1 MPDEPTPNS
10 EPITPVET
18 VVDPVAPTEV
28 VAEPAAEPVVT
39 AEPEISA
46 DEIQAA
52 AEAFLAQFGG
62 DPVIETAPQPTP
74 SAPVAE
80 TQVID
85 PSPTVAGQY
94 VSRLD
99 QLEATLKEAW
109 GTYEHGAPASEVAIL
124 EFLREQKPIFA
135 ELESQINGAQNAVSP
150 FVEQQQ
156 QAAANRLVD
165 VTSQAAE
172 QIKAAYPNAPV
183 DVPSLLRMVGS
194 KFDAY
199 AQIAGISGDLRSIEA
214 GVVKDMFEMTM
225 RPHLSKFSTTP
236 KAAEVRP
243 DAIASGSAP
252 VAPSGLTREELIA
265 QDLALANQR

>member
-1 MPDEPTPNS
+1 MPDETTPIS
-10 EPITPVET
+10 EPIAPVET
-18 VVDPVAPTEV
+18 VVEPVAPTEV
-28 VAEPAAEPVVT
+28 VTEPT
-39 AEPEISA
+39 AEPTLDAEADISVE
-46 DEIQAA
+46 EIQAA
-52 AEAFLAQFGG
+52 AQAFLSQFGG
-62 DPVIETAPQPTP
+62 DPVVEPAPQPTLT
-74 SAPVAE
+74 APVVVQE
-80 TQVID
+80 PI
-85 PSPTVAGQY
+85 PTDVTFSGQY

-109 GTYEHGAPASEVAIL
+109 NGYEYGAPASEVAIL
-124 EFLREQKPIFA
+124 DFLKEQKEIFA
-135 ELESQINGAQNAVSP
+135 GLESRVDGAQSAVSP
-150 FVEQQQ
+150 FVEQQRQ
-156 QAAANRLVD
+156 VAATRLVD

-199 AQIAGISGDLRSIEA
+199 AQVAGISGDLTSIEA

-236 KAAEVRP
+236 KAAGARP

-252 VAPSGLTREELIA
+252 VSPSGLTREELIA

>member
-1 MPDEPTPNS
+1 MSDEITPNS
-10 EPITPVET
+10 EPATPVET
-18 VVDPVAPTEV
+18 VVEPVAPTEV
-28 VAEPAAEPVVT
+28 VAEPAAEPTVD
-39 AEPEISA
+39 AEAEISVE
-46 DEIQAA
+46 EIQAA
-52 AEAFLAQFGG
+52 AEAFLSQFGG
-62 DPVIETAPQPTP
+62 DPVVETAPQPTP
-74 SAPVAE
+74 TAPVAVE
-80 TQVID
+80 ESN
-85 PSPTVAGQY
+85 PSLSTVAGQY

-109 GTYEHGAPASEVAIL
+109 NGYEYGAPASEVAIL
-124 EFLREQKPIFA
+124 DFLKEQKEIFA
-135 ELESQINGAQNAVSP
+135 GLESRVDGAQSAVSP
-150 FVEQQQ
+150 FVEQQRQ
-156 QAAANRLVD
+156 VAATRLVD

-199 AQIAGISGDLRSIEA
+199 AQVAGISSDLTSIEA

-252 VAPSGLTREELIA
+252 VVPSGLTREELIA

>member
-1 MPDEPTPNS
+1 MPDEITPNS
-10 EPITPVET
+10 EPVAPVET
-18 VVDPVAPTEV
+18 VVEPVAPTEV
-28 VAEPAAEPVVT
+28 VTEPT
-39 AEPEISA
+39 AEPTVNAESEISVE
-46 DEIQAA
+46 EIEAA
-52 AEAFLAQFGG
+52 AQAFLSQFGG

-74 SAPVAE
+74 TAPVVVQE
-80 TQVID
+80 SN
-85 PSPTVAGQY
+85 PSQDTFAGQY

-109 GTYEHGAPASEVAIL
+109 DGYEYGAPASEVAIL
-124 EFLREQKPIFA
+124 DFLKEQKEIFA
-135 ELESQINGAQNAVSP
+135 GLESRVDGAQSAVSP
-150 FVEQQQ
+150 FVEQQRQ
-156 QAAANRLVD
+156 VAATRLVD

-199 AQIAGISGDLRSIEA
+199 AQVAGISSDLTSIEA

-236 KAAEVRP
+236 KAAEIRP

-252 VAPSGLTREELIA
+252 VVPSGLTREELIA